1 MSEDISNPPK
11 AEQECITSSPPPC
24 YDWAEV
30 EFIDAVEEGS
40 MGGSSPIAE
49 ASVISSPLVG
59 VGGEAEDVS
68 MPAVSQEE
76 PVAKDASSCP
86 ERKMDDLD
94 ALLAHLLQCG
104 WESPWTV
111 PAAVDRDLLERLVER
126 NIQRL
131 DLPPGVYDESIM
143 LWG

>member
-1 MSEDISNPPK
+1 M
-11 AEQECITSSPPPC
+11 
-24 YDWAEV
+24 
-30 EFIDAVEEGS
+30 
-40 MGGSSPIAE
+40 
-49 ASVISSPLVG
+49 
-59 VGGEAEDVS
+59 
-68 MPAVSQEE
+68 SQEE

-131 DLPPGVYDESIM
+131 DLPPGVYGNRDLTRLFFVPLLRLFVSR
-143 LWG
+143 

>member
-1 MSEDISNPPK
+1 MKEGCPFVTVFSHEASHALFLNEMSFVRNVDGVVGMRKVSGSSRGSSASNVFFSLIMSEDISNPPK

-68 MPAVSQEE
+68 MPA
-76 PVAKDASSCP
+76 
-86 ERKMDDLD
+86 
-94 ALLAHLLQCG
+94 G
-104 WESPWTV
+104 NT
-111 PAAVDRDLLERLVER
+111 
-126 NIQRL
+126 
-131 DLPPGVYDESIM
+131 
-143 LWG
+143 